1 MSSSA
6 VASGD
11 ELAGSVALGAVA
23 SPVAVF
29 LRTSTKDPQD
39 PTLSLPRQLDNC
51 RRVLPA
57 GFEIV
62 AFFYD
67 VESSRIDLDRRGLG
81 HAHEAFDIPIPR
93 DGGLADLLAEAT
105 HPGRRFEAVL
115 VEEIERAGRM
125 TYQSTQLEHTL
136 EPAGVPLFAADE
148 GPISL
153 CEKRAT
159 QILVRRMKQGVGEWY
174 LRHTLEQSWGG
185 FREHTRQGWN
195 IGKAPYGYTAD
206 LIPHPVAAKREE
218 GKTKSRLVVDP
229 LRGPVITQ
237 IYAWRADEQLAYKT
251 IAERPSTPG
260 TWCGTGAP
268 LRRAVP
274 STRRRSS
281 SGSARSDWSCSDAGT
296 SRTVDVVGKVI
307 HEDVDVSVALD
318 RRVGKAGREHSP
330 PIPRRPDGK
339 WHDRERERPT
349 ER

>member
-125 TYQSTQLEHTL
+125 T
-136 EPAGVPLFAADE
+136 
-148 GPISL
+148 
-153 CEKRAT
+153 
-159 QILVRRMKQGVGEWY
+159 
-174 LRHTLEQSWGG
+174 
-185 FREHTRQGWN
+185 
-195 IGKAPYGYTAD
+195 
-206 LIPHPVAAKREE
+206 
-218 GKTKSRLVVDP
+218 
-229 LRGPVITQ
+229 
-237 IYAWRADEQLAYKT
+237 
-251 IAERPSTPG
+251 
-260 TWCGTGAP
+260 
-268 LRRAVP
+268 
-274 STRRRSS
+274 
-281 SGSARSDWSCSDAGT
+281 
-296 SRTVDVVGKVI
+296 
-307 HEDVDVSVALD
+307 
-318 RRVGKAGREHSP
+318 
-330 PIPRRPDGK
+330 
-339 WHDRERERPT
+339 
-349 ER
+349 